1 MINDNSS
8 GTVSQINLAQ
18 TGMNDSMQK
27 QHKENCLSTSM
38 MQRNFFG
45 AKELP
50 CTVGHGN
57 LSKNSHNAT
66 LATIPRNIHAK
77 IVLISLT
84 GNSEIGPD
92 VLWDTLFR

>member
-1 MINDNSS
+1 
-8 GTVSQINLAQ
+8 
-18 TGMNDSMQK
+18 
-27 QHKENCLSTSM
+27 M

-50 CTVGHGN
+50 CTVGHGY

-77 IVLISLT
+77 TVLISLT

-92 VLWDTLFR
+92 ALWDTLF